1 MNLYKDLLALDKEE
15 NERRILAEQA
25 IQKEEDA
32 KDALREQRYAALN
45 ARKVKQESF
54 LNFKSDVKEFLLTES
69 LKRIYVGSLKNHSN
83 REISICESL
92 LKNYIKDK
100 GAEDIILNWGNTAF
114 LEHMKTTINKYT
126 KIITEEAKEK
136 EKQGEDENTART
148 IDPKHLDE
156 FFKEL
161 DDSSETAEDAAAFI
175 QMRVANAEEEFV
187 NRAERDKAEIKQI
200 IDDTAARVGAV
211 KPETFDDSTDEV
223 PNDETNGEGEDT
235 TAEDTTTEMNDSN
248 AEEAPMQNTPED
260 EEDTATIEA
269 ESFLFGN
276 LDDFVLEGM
285 IDDAKNNIK
294 NAGNAVK
301 KTASGVAKKVNKAV
315 SGAGKKLDKAGKA
328 VKDTAEDIAETPGKV
343 KEKAGDIVDS
353 AKKAINKESYFYNNE
368 NLTDKQKMYVEMAQ
382 EKIRKINAR
391 PKSTFGNMVQR
402 ISEAAL
408 KNPALRESYS
418 LSNGRLDIDA
428 VVETARC
435 MYGMLEMV
443 NTLRIEVIDEEYIQQ
458 TLDSIC

>member
-15 NERRILAEQA
+15 NERHLLAEQA

-54 LNFKSDVKEFLLTES
+54 MKYRSDVKEFLLTES
-69 LKRIYVGSLKNHSN
+69 LKRIYIGSLKNPSD
-83 REISICESL
+83 REVSVCESL
-92 LKNYIKDK
+92 LSNYIKDK
-100 GAEDIILNWGNTAF
+100 GAEDLMLNWAHTEF
-114 LEHMKTTINKYT
+114 LEHMKQTINKYT

-136 EKQGEDENTART
+136 EKEGEDETNART

-156 FFKEL
+156 FFEEL
-161 DDSSETAEDAAAFI
+161 DKSSETPEDAAAFI

-223 PNDETNGEGEDT
+223 PNDETSGEGEDT

-269 ESFLFGN
+269 ESFLFGD

-285 IDDAKNNIK
+285 LDDAKNNIK
-294 NAGNAVK
+294 NAGKNIKKAANGAAKNVK
-301 KTASGVAKKVNKAV
+301 KAV
-315 SGAGKKLDKAGKA
+315 GSAGKKLDKAGKA
-328 VKDTAEDIAETPGKV
+328 VKDTAEDVAETPGKV
-343 KEKAGDIVDS
+343 KEKAAGIVDG
-353 AKKAINKESYFYNNE
+353 AKKAIKKESYFYNNE
-368 NLTDKQKMYVEMAQ
+368 NLTDKQKMYIEMAQ

-391 PKSTFGNMVQR
+391 PRSTFGNMVQR

-408 KNPALRESYS
+408 NNPALRESYS
-418 LSNGRLDIDA
+418 LPNGRLNIDA

-443 NTLRIEVIDEEYIQQ
+443 NTLKIETIDEEYIQQ